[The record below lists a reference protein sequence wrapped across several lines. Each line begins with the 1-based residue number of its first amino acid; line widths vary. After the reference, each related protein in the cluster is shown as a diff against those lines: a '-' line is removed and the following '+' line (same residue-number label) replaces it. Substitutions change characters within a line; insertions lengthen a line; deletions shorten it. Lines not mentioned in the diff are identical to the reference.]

1 MGLAGAVMEARE
13 AGKGMSRGEFSGET
27 ATRVL
32 RLEEE
37 GAGSRAFLPL
47 SGNHGVCLEVEEVQ
61 QEWAPRLDSARGGR
75 E

>member
-13 AGKGMSRGEFSGET
+13 VGKGMSRGEFSGET

-47 SGNHGVCLEVEEVQ
+47 SGNHGVCLEAEEVQ
-61 QEWAPRLDSARGGR
+61 QERASGLDSARGGR